1 MNKVYYK
8 DNFPLPKIDL
18 IVDTTSKHELISFM
32 DAFYGYYQI
41 KMHPQD
47 IEKTSF
53 IMGRGLVNK
62 MFKNLIGDTME
73 VYINDMLAKSLKA
86 INFIAH
92 LEKTFQDPMPT
103 LYDTEFL

>member
-18 IVDTTSKHELISFM
+18 IVDATSKHELISFM

-41 KMHPQD
+41 KMHPPN

-53 IMGRGLVNK
+53 IMKRGLYCYKV
-62 MFKNLIGDTME
+62 MPLGLKNTRAM
-73 VYINDMLAKSLKA
+73 Y
-86 INFIAH
+86 
-92 LEKTFQDPMPT
+92 
-103 LYDTEFL
+103 